1 MAGFW
6 QIVSSWKQEGE
17 MGWCMVLDAGRQVG
31 GAGGGGDRNFFSY
44 WLLFSRDA
52 VCSATMVGKRRG
64 GWWGIMLV

>member
-1 MAGFW
+1 
-6 QIVSSWKQEGE
+6 

-44 WLLFSRDA
+44 WFLFSRDA

-64 GWWGIMLV
+64 EWWGIMLV